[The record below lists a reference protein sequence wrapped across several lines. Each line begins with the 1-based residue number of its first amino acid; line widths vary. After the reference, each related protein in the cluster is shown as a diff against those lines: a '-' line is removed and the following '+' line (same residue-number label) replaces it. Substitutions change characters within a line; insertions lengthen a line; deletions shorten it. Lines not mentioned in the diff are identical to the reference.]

1 MRQACARTCGA
12 RLRGGRGS
20 RWCWWQSWHAYSTPP
35 LRADP
40 SVTVCVRDV
49 ATAPDCVVAMG
60 PVEVVMA
67 AIGARGR
74 TLRPWPLPQVRLREY
89 DGYVSNQIGRAHVC
103 TSVTY
108 AHLVCSR
115 LLVKQHYINNYL
127 NLSM

>member
-40 SVTVCVRDV
+40 SVTACVRDV

-60 PVEVVMA
+60 PVEAVMA

-74 TLRPWPLPQVRLREY
+74 PSRPWPLPQVRLREN
-89 DGYVSNQIGRAHVC
+89 DGYGSNLRSALLPEERRVGEEGGRQGRTRGAP
-103 TSVTY
+103 
-108 AHLVCSR
+108 
-115 LLVKQHYINNYL
+115 
-127 NLSM
+127 